1 MLVDEFIEPLA
12 KQVIDKDSDIME
24 VIVAIYRYDKNEDE
38 KEVERELE
46 ESLLLLA
53 NAIKALITLQ
63 RFELLKDDRL

>member
-1 MLVDEFIEPLA
+1 LLVDEFIEPLA